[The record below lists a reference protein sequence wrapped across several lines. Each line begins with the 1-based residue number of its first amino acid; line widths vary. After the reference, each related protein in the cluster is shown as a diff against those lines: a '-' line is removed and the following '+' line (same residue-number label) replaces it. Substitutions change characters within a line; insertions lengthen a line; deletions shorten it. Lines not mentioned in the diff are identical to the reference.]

1 MTLMEVKIPEPR
13 IIEEH
18 MVLVPIY
25 PGMLS

>member
-1 MTLMEVKIPEPR
+1 MTLMEVKIPVPR
-13 IIEEH
+13 FMEER